1 MKTEFMGT
9 GSYKSLRRQDITF
22 EDKDQALRDDV
33 RTLGAMLGDLIR
45 EQSGDDLYEFVEN
58 ARLRAIRRRE
68 GNEKPGEELAEL
80 VGGLDANEAL
90 QVIRSFSTYFQMVNT
105 AEKVHRIRRRREYLR
120 DVVHYQPGGL
130 EDTFIKLKASG
141 LTADGLKD
149 LLDSLSIEPVF
160 TAHPTEPTRRTILRK
175 EQNIVKHLIDLLN
188 PTMTPQ
194 ETNAALQNIRLLATT
209 GWQTDEH
216 PSEQMTVADELE
228 HVLFFVTDVLYRA
241 IPPFYE
247 DIEAAVKRIY
257 GEEGDDVEVPSVLHF
272 GSWVGGDMDGNPN
285 VNAKTIRETLA
296 RQRSLIL
303 DLYFKECASIG
314 AKLSQSDERASFG
327 QGMLDKIEEYR
338 GVFPNAYHA
347 VPARHRDMPY
357 RVFLRLVQQRL
368 QSTYDDDVFPYEK
381 VEQLIGDIQLVAD
394 SLAEN
399 KGEQAGLFS
408 IRRLLRRINTFGFHM
423 VTLDVRQDSEVHR
436 NVIGECLGEDDWLD
450 MTAQERT
457 ARITEA
463 ILSRESAPMNPSTQA
478 RKAIAVFQAIA
489 FCRRKYGPK
498 AIGPFI
504 VSMTQGADD
513 ILSVI
518 LLAQWGELH
527 NKRGEVPLDIAP
539 LLETVDDLQN
549 GPAILESL
557 LSAELYREHLKRRD
571 DRQMV
576 MIGYSDSNKDGGLAS
591 ARWALQNAQEVIV
604 RAAESQGIELTLF
617 HGRGGTISRGGS
629 KTHVAVLGA
638 PPGTVNGRLRV
649 TEQGEIINEK
659 YGLRGIALRTLEQMT
674 GSVALATAMPKH
686 RGNDRPEWHD
696 MMDVIANESRR
707 AYRKLIYETPNFY
720 SYFRKATPIDLIER
734 MRIGSRPP
742 SRRRQS
748 GIEDLR
754 AIPWVFS
761 WTQARFVLPGW
772 YGIGSG
778 LKKAIE
784 QFGDEAFGEMF
795 KEWYFHRSLAA
806 DTEMV
811 LAKSDL
817 GVAEQYSKLA
827 GDDLHN
833 EFFPIIKTEFDLTSE
848 LILKFSD
855 HKTLLEGDIT
865 LQRAIMLRNPY
876 VDPMS
881 LMQVDLLARWRASNY
896 EDQEIFDALLA
907 SVNGIAQALQN
918 TG

>member
-1 MKTEFMGT
+1 MTDHTDT
-9 GSYKSLRRQDITF
+9 GIHRSLRRQDITF

-33 RTLGAMLGDLIR
+33 RMLGALVGDLIR
-45 EQSGDDLYEFVEN
+45 DQDGDDLYEFVET
-58 ARLRAIRRRE
+58 ARLRAIRLRE
-68 GNEKPGEELAEL
+68 GNEKPGEELSEL
-80 VGGLDANEAL
+80 VGGLDSKKAL

-130 EDTFIKLKASG
+130 EDAFIKLKASG
-141 LTADGLKD
+141 LDIKGLND
-149 LLDSLSIEPVF
+149 LLGTLLIEPIF
-160 TAHPTEPTRRTILRK
+160 TAHPTEPTRRTMLRK
-175 EQNIVKHLIDLLN
+175 EQNIVKHLVDMLN

-194 ETNAALQNIRLLATT
+194 ETNAAMENIRLLATT

-228 HVLFFVTDVLYRA
+228 HVLFFVTDVLYRS

-247 DIEAAVKRIY
+247 DIESAVDRIY
-257 GEEGDDVEVPSVLHF
+257 GESIEVPSILSF

-285 VNAKTIRETLA
+285 VNAKTIRATLA

-303 DLYFKECASIG
+303 DLYYKECASIA
-314 AKLSQSDERASFG
+314 AKLSQSTGRASFS
-327 QGMLDKIEEYR
+327 QAMLDKIDEYR
-338 GVFPNAYHA
+338 SVFPNAYHA

-368 QSTYDDDVFPYEK
+368 QTTYDDDVFPYEK
-381 VEQLIGDIQLVAD
+381 VAQLIGDIQLVAD
-394 SLAEN
+394 SLTEN
-399 KGEQAGLFS
+399 KGEQAGLFAVT
-408 IRRLLRRINTFGFHM
+408 RLLRRIKTFGFHL
-423 VTLDVRQDSEVHR
+423 VTLDIRQDSETHR
-436 NVIGECLGEDDWLD
+436 QVVAECLGEDDWLD
-450 MTAQERT
+450 MSSDDRS
-457 ARITEA
+457 ARIIDA
-463 ILSRESAPMNPSTQA
+463 ITSRENAPMKLSTQA
-478 RKAIAVFQAIA
+478 RKTIAVFQAIA
-489 FCRRKYGPK
+489 SCRRKYGPK

-504 VSMTQGADD
+504 VSMTQGMDD
-513 ILSVI
+513 ILSVL

-539 LLETVDDLQN
+539 LLETVDDLEN
-549 GPAILESL
+549 GPAILDSL
-557 LSAELYREHLKRRD
+557 LSTDLYREHLARRK

-604 RAAESQGIELTLF
+604 EAAENQGIELNLF
-617 HGRGGTISRGGS
+617 HGRGGTVSRGGS
-629 KTHVAVLGA
+629 KTHVAVMGA
-638 PPGTVNGRLRV
+638 PPGTINGRLRI

-674 GSVALATAMPKH
+674 GSVALATALPRH
-686 RGNDRPEWHD
+686 RGNDKAGWHEV
-696 MMDVIANESRR
+696 MDVIAKESRR
-707 AYRKLIYETPNFY
+707 AYRELIYDTPDFY
-720 SYFRKATPIDLIER
+720 EYFRKATPIDLIER
-734 MRIGSRPP
+734 MRIGSRPS
-742 SRRRQS
+742 SRRKQS

-772 YGIGSG
+772 YGIGAG
-778 LKKAIE
+778 FQKAI
-784 QFGDEAFGEMF
+784 DEFGEDVFSDMYN
-795 KEWYFHRSLAA
+795 EWYFLRSLTA

-811 LAKSDL
+811 LAKADL
-817 GVAEQYSKLA
+817 GIAQRYSELA
-827 GDDLHN
+827 GDLHQQ
-833 EFFPIIKTEFDLTSE
+833 FFPKIKAEFDLTQE
-848 LILKFSD
+848 LILKHSD
-855 HKTLLEGDIT
+855 HEVLLEGDIT

-881 LMQVDLLARWRASNY
+881 LMQVDLLSRWRASGC
-896 EDQEIFDALLA
+896 EDEEIFDALLA